1 MTAPDHVTISQ
12 QSDVATQLRESL
24 KTIDGLLHYLP
35 ENEQKTLLQLL
46 EDWQNPERRRLQR
59 KLYCLP
65 VDFAV
70 GNRAF
75 SGFVRDINGRGVHIE
90 PSGRFHVGQ
99 GITLSF
105 PFPGLSKP
113 IKTQGEIVWTD
124 KHGFGVKLAMPNK
137 YLEEY
142 VQKKLE
148 QL

>member
-1 MTAPDHVTISQ
+1 MTALDHVKISQ
-12 QSDVATQLRESL
+12 QSDVSAQLRESL
-24 KTIDGLLHYLP
+24 KTIGGLIHHLL

-46 EDWQNPERRRLQR
+46 EDWQRPERRRLQR
-59 KLYCLP
+59 KLYSLP
-65 VDFAV
+65 VDFAD

-75 SGFVRDINGRGVHIE
+75 SGFVRDINGRGVRIE
-90 PSGRFHVGQ
+90 PSGLFHVGQ

-124 KHGFGVKLAMPNK
+124 KQGFGVELAMPNK

-148 QL
+148 YL